1 MFDSKLSPWLNQ
13 ANKHSKITD
22 FKFDGTSV
30 SFNINQDHLLEFKT
44 LPLDFNIIIK

>member
-30 SFNINQDHLLEFKT
+30 SFNINRNHLPEFKT
-44 LPLDFNIIIK
+44 LPLDFNITIK